1 MSNRSVLGWDIYKLA
16 VMARSNLGLIRD
28 MLTNPAECTS
38 VFSLLYHEG
47 KEISLFI
54 YYFHGQ
60 NLYFHL
66 MGKFDLSLAKDRYL
80 LVHRLMG
87 VESASPQLTVNEMK
101 TTDVWSR
108 LMGIG
113 FGLVKKRVASGQARL
128 STPKK
133 PRNDNDDFISAIPA
147 AADESIEKQKLDI
160 SPSDRDFL
168 NRHGY
173 AFETFSSEPG
183 HVDKGKRRD
192 NNRLV
197 ICKKIVYPS
206 ELKYLRMLN
215 SEVLRRDSRN
225 FSAEL
230 LEWFDRGESCLII
243 MPCYAPLHRGPFTL
257 STFNQLPQMLDRF
270 TQQLRDYVSFLHD
283 NHLAHLDIKPQNLAT
298 DGQNLVVIDFGLMI
312 EAEADTMMKEI
323 VGTAD
328 FLPPDYARGRRR
340 YTAFELD
347 NFATER
353 TIEMLQRMAAEMNS

>member
-1 MSNRSVLGWDIYKLA
+1 MSRANS
-16 VMARSNLGLIRD
+16 GLMRD
-28 MLTNPAECTS
+28 MQTNPAEFTS

-47 KEISLFI
+47 KEISFFV
-54 YYFHGQ
+54 YYFHGE
-60 NLYFHL
+60 NFYFHL
-66 MGKFDLSLAKDRYL
+66 MEKFNLSLEKDRYL

-87 VESASPQLTVNEMK
+87 VESASPQLTVSAMK
-101 TTDVWSR
+101 AQNVWSR
-108 LMGIG
+108 LVRIEKFKSLSQVG
-113 FGLVKKRVASGQARL
+113 FGLAEKRVASGQARS

-133 PRNDNDDFISAIPA
+133 LRIDDAFICAIPSV
-147 AADESIEKQKLDI
+147 ADESIEKQELDI
-160 SPSDRDFL
+160 SLSDRDFL

-215 SEVLRRDSRN
+215 SEVMRRDSRN
-225 FSAEL
+225 YSAEL
-230 LEWFDRGESCLII
+230 LEWFDRGESCLMI
-243 MPCYAPLHRGPFTL
+243 MPCYAPLYRGPFTC
-257 STFNQLPQMLDRF
+257 SNFEQLPQMLDRF

-312 EAEADTMMKEI
+312 EAQADTMMKEI

-328 FLPPDYARGRRR
+328 FLPRGYVRGRRR

-353 TIEMLQRMAAEMNS
+353 TIEMLQRMAAEMNP